1 MFYLTAVLLLA
12 GDIQLNPG
20 PRSVAG
26 GETVSSSGVTGFGS
40 ISALSACACGIDGGA
55 ADCACRGRMLPSVVD
70 VPDSISVRV
79 VPVAARENSCGERRG
94 SPGVGESQAL
104 GVLSNLAAPQWCEMV
119 CSKATF
125 SYCRVDTDAE
135 GHQCGPTHMEATL
148 Q

>member
-70 VPDSISVRV
+70 VPDFISVRV

-94 SPGVGESQAL
+94 SPGVGRIEMRV
-104 GVLSNLAAPQWCEMV
+104 GVEDC
-119 CSKATF
+119 
-125 SYCRVDTDAE
+125 
-135 GHQCGPTHMEATL
+135 
-148 Q
+148 